1 MELLAHSAKPE
12 RNIPVHTYKCHISEV
27 IRLSGEK
34 ATRLLIYYKS
44 ELDDFLEVITA
55 ASCFHDLGKLDIK
68 NQEVLFSGTA
78 RKLEVSHE
86 DAGSALLKQLNR
98 TESAFLVFCHHR
110 GLVSLAVETSQK
122 KNDYFRVIEWMRYTE
137 NNLMEY
143 LRLHQEEI
151 PNQFNKL
158 SKQNFWSMQNNKPI
172 GLTKRFAFSCLVD
185 ADHFDTARH
194 YQKEY
199 EVEQSE
205 TKWAERIQ
213 ALDNYVKQKYDDSL
227 KDQNSNFERNKLRN
241 EIYNACKN
249 ADVNPPIRSCE
260 SPVGS
265 GKTTAIMAHL
275 LKVAKEKNLRHIFI
289 VLPYTNI
296 IKQSVEVYRKA
307 LVLLGEN
314 PEHIVAE
321 HHHQVEF
328 SHYESRHLTTL
339 WQAPIIVT
347 TAVQFFE
354 TMAHNKPANLRKFHE
369 LPGSAVFIDEAHAA
383 IPSWLW
389 PQSWK
394 WMKELSDNWNC
405 HFVLGSGSLA
415 KFWTLPEFVQPP
427 ETVLDLIPQELA
439 KRSEGFENKRIIPQ
453 TTETFQGIDVF
464 LDFALS
470 KNGPR
475 LIILN
480 TVQSAAVIADR
491 LKKRKEKVIHL
502 STALAP
508 IDRDKI
514 IDTIKQKL
522 KTVEVLKLRLAKI
535 ENSSGKGYFSR
546 LLAAIIPLD
555 KDRIVNELKYRI
567 EEKEKWTLV
576 ATSCVEA
583 GMDFSFQTAFRES
596 CTTASLIQ
604 VGGRVNRNGEKE
616 NAELIDF
623 QIQDAYINKHPAF
636 IVTRKVL
643 KKLFS
648 QGLVNRENPSGLV
661 TEAMRRELMSDD
673 TEFLEKVKEI
683 QKAESSMDYP
693 KVAEL
698 CKVINQDT
706 RLVIVYKEIVDRLK
720 KGERLKSNEIMKH
733 SVQIWAEKLKEMPVE
748 EIQGQKEI
756 YFWKGE
762 YDSEFLGYM
771 NGNLEKLYGVL

>member
-1 MELLAHSAKPE
+1 MSKEFYAHSPKPE
-12 RNIPVHTYKCHISEV
+12 NNISGHLYKDHISEV
-27 IRLSGEK
+27 VRLSSEK
-34 ATRLLIYYKS
+34 WKRLSPFKKDSIPS
-44 ELDDFLEVITA
+44 ELIEA
-55 ASCFHDLGKLDIK
+55 AACYHDLGKLDEANQDILSGKIK
-68 NQEVLFSGTA
+68 SNHLPINHV
-78 RKLEVSHE
+78 
-86 DAGSALLKQLNR
+86 DAGVKALLDKNR
-98 TESAFLVFCHHR
+98 IIEAFMVYAHH
-110 GLVSLAVETSQK
+110 
-122 KNDYFRVIEWMRYTE
+122 
-137 NNLMEY
+137 
-143 LRLHQEEI
+143 
-151 PNQFNKL
+151 
-158 SKQNFWSMQNNKPI
+158 I
-172 GLTKRFAFSCLVD
+172 GLQSRDGEFVREELFCRDKALYENINSNIRNLLSIHSNSTNIDFGESTGIQVNSSVGLRFAFSCLVD

-194 YQKEY
+194 YQNEY

-205 TKWAERIQ
+205 TRWSERIH
-213 ALDNYVKQKYDDSL
+213 ALDQYVKQKYEDSL
-227 KDQNSNFERNKLRN
+227 KDQHSNFERNKLRN

-394 WMKELSDNWNC
+394 WIKELSDNWKC

-415 KFWTLPEFVQPP
+415 KFWTLPEFVQLP
-427 ETVLDLIPQELA
+427 ETVQDLIPQELS
-439 KRSEGFENKRIIPQ
+439 KQSESFESKRIIPQ

-491 LKKRKEKVIHL
+491 HKSRNEKVIHL

-514 IDTIKQKL
+514 VDTIKKQL

-535 ENSSGKGYFSR
+535 ENSSGKGYFNR
-546 LLAAIIPLD
+546 LLASITPLD
-555 KDRIVNELKYRI
+555 KNRIVNELKYRI

-616 NAELIDF
+616 NAELYDF
-623 QIQDAYINKHPAF
+623 KIKDVYINQHPAF
-636 IVTRKVL
+636 RITRNVL
-643 KKLFS
+643 DKLFKKE
-648 QGLVNRENPSGLV
+648 LMNKENPSELV
-661 TEAMRRELMSDD
+661 TNAMKWELMSDNN
-673 TEFLEKVKEI
+673 EFLEKVKAIE
-683 QKAESSMDYP
+683 KAEVSMDYP

-706 RLVIVYKEIVDRLK
+706 RLVIVNKEIVDRIK
-720 KGERLKSNEIMKH
+720 NGERLKSNEIMKH
-733 SVQIWAEKLKEMPVE
+733 SVQIWADKLKEMPVD

-771 NGNLEKLYGVL
+771 KGNLDKLYGVL

>member
-1 MELLAHSAKPE
+1 MSKEFYAHSSKPE
-12 RNIPVHTYKCHISEV
+12 KNISGHLYRDHISEV
-27 IRLSGEK
+27 VRLSAEK
-34 ATRLLIYYKS
+34 WKRLSPYKNDSISAELVQATACY
-44 ELDDFLEVITA
+44 
-55 ASCFHDLGKLDIK
+55 HDLGKLDVA
-68 NQEVLFSGTA
+68 NQDILSG
-78 RKLEVSHE
+78 KLKSNHLPVNHV
-86 DAGSALLKQLNR
+86 DAGVLTLLNKNRIWEAFMVLGHHIGIPSVTSEEVREYPLRDSSIIDHTNKHIKDYLEYHSVACNIDFPESNGFELPSAV
-98 TESAFLVFCHHR
+98 FL
-110 GLVSLAVETSQK
+110 
-122 KNDYFRVIEWMRYTE
+122 
-137 NNLMEY
+137 
-143 LRLHQEEI
+143 
-151 PNQFNKL
+151 
-158 SKQNFWSMQNNKPI
+158 
-172 GLTKRFAFSCLVD
+172 RFAFSCLVD

-194 YQKEY
+194 YEKEY

-205 TKWAERIQ
+205 TRWSERMQ
-213 ALDNYVKQKYDDSL
+213 ALDKYVEQKYEDSL

-249 ADVNPPIRSCE
+249 ADINPSIRSCE

-275 LKVAKEKNLRHIFI
+275 LKVAEEKKLRHIFI

-296 IKQSVEVYRKA
+296 IKQSVDVYRKA

-328 SHYESRHLTTL
+328 SHYKSRHLTTL

-405 HFVLGSGSLA
+405 HFILGSGSLA
-415 KFWTLPEFVQPP
+415 KFWTLPEFVEPP
-427 ETVLDLIPQELA
+427 ETVPDLIPQELV
-439 KRSEGFENKRIIPQ
+439 KRSESFESKRIIPQ
-453 TTETFQGIDVF
+453 TTETFQGIDTF

-470 KNGPR
+470 KNSPR

-491 LKKRKEKVIHL
+491 LKSRNEKVIHL

-514 IDTIKQKL
+514 VDKIKSKL
-522 KTVEVLKLRLAKI
+522 KTAEQ
-535 ENSSGKGYFSR
+535 N
-546 LLAAIIPLD
+546 
-555 KDRIVNELKYRI
+555 
-567 EEKEKWTLV
+567 WTLV

-616 NAELIDF
+616 NAELYDF
-623 QIQDAYINKHPAF
+623 KIKDAYINQHPAF
-636 IVTRKVL
+636 RVTRNVL
-643 KKLFS
+643 DKLFKKELMHKES
-648 QGLVNRENPSGLV
+648 PSELV
-661 TEAMRRELMSDD
+661 TKAMKWELMSDD
-673 TEFLEKVKEI
+673 KEFLEKVKAI
-683 QKAESSMDYP
+683 QIAENSMDYP

-706 RLVIVYKEIVDRLK
+706 RLIIVYKEIVDRIK
-720 KGERLKSNEIMKH
+720 NGERLKSNEIMKH
-733 SVQIWAEKLKEMPVE
+733 SVQIWADKLKEMPVE

-762 YDSEFLGYM
+762 YGSDFLGYM
-771 NGNLEKLYGVL
+771 KGNLEKLYGVL